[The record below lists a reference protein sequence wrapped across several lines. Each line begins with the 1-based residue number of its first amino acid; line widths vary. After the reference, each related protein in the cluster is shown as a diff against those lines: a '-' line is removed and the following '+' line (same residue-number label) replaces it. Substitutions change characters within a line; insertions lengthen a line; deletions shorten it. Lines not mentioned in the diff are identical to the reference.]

1 MSHTVWLIHCMT
13 HTLYDSYTVWHT
25 VSWNHESWFLS
36 KILSRSAAVSFVLP
50 FNLIRRHEKGLF
62 RVYDRIY
69 TSGSFHNF
77 RFRPWTVKFKN
88 ETSVDMIYQNYIG
101 GFKDTFDH
109 KTGHKWRSDELVKSK
124 PFLPDTLRRLFK
136 DWFQVIWLFSRIQS
150 HLYSMNYAI
159 H

>member
-1 MSHTVWLIHCMT
+1 MSMLHILWVIQYREFMK
-13 HTLYDSYTVWHT
+13 
-25 VSWNHESWFLS
+25 SWVMISWLS

-88 ETSVDMIYQNYIG
+88 ETSVDMIYQKYIG
-101 GFKDTFDH
+101 GFKDTFD
-109 KTGHKWRSDELVKSK
+109 KKLATSGAVRSDELVKSK